1 MELRQM
7 EYAVAVVE
15 HGGFTR
21 AADAL
26 FVSQPSLSQGVAKLE
41 TELGTP
47 LFHRV
52 GRRVVLT
59 AAGEAF
65 LEPARQVL
73 RDVRTIR
80 DAVGAVAGL
89 GAGKLDLVAL
99 PTLAVEPA
107 ARLVA
112 AFRRSHEGV
121 TVRLVEPEDSD
132 ELVTFVRD
140 GRCELGLTDLP
151 GPPDLVAHPLGTQ
164 EIFAV
169 CPPNTALRDE
179 GGLAVGMLASMDLI
193 ATPPGTSTR
202 RLVEEAL
209 ASAAV
214 HPRIVVETGQREA
227 ILPLVLAGAGTTF
240 LPAPLAAEAA
250 RRGAVVA
257 SLTPRLGRKIG
268 LLHRR
273 GPLSPAARAFVA
285 MALEDNHKDSQLR

>member
-1 MELRQM
+1 M
-7 EYAVAVVE
+7 EYAVAVVD

-26 FVSQPSLSQGVAKLE
+26 YVSQPSLSQGVARLE
-41 TELGTP
+41 AELGTT

-89 GAGKLDLVAL
+89 AGGQLDLVAL

-112 AFRRSHEGV
+112 AFRRAHEGV
-121 TVRLVEPEDSD
+121 AVRLVEPEDTD
-132 ELVTFVRD
+132 ELAIFVRD

-151 GPPDLVAHPLGTQ
+151 AAPDLIAHELGTQ
-164 EIFAV
+164 EILAV
-169 CPPNTALRDE
+169 CPPGTALRD
-179 GGLAVGMLASMDLI
+179 GTHLAVGRLASMDLI

-202 RLVEEAL
+202 RLVDEAL

-214 HPRIVVETGQREA
+214 HPRIVVETGHREA

-257 SLTPRLGRKIG
+257 SLKPRLGRKIG

-273 GPLSPAARAFVA
+273 GPLSPAARAFVS
-285 MALEDNHKDSQLR
+285 MALEENREP

>member
-80 DAVGAVAGL
+80 ATVDAVSGLAAGQ
-89 GAGKLDLVAL
+89 LDLVAL
-99 PTLAVEPA
+99 PTLAVEPT
-107 ARLVA
+107 ARL
-112 AFRRSHEGV
+112 
-121 TVRLVEPEDSD
+121 
-132 ELVTFVRD
+132 
-140 GRCELGLTDLP
+140 
-151 GPPDLVAHPLGTQ
+151 
-164 EIFAV
+164 
-169 CPPNTALRDE
+169 
-179 GGLAVGMLASMDLI
+179 
-193 ATPPGTSTR
+193 
-202 RLVEEAL
+202 
-209 ASAAV
+209 
-214 HPRIVVETGQREA
+214 
-227 ILPLVLAGAGTTF
+227 
-240 LPAPLAAEAA
+240 
-250 RRGAVVA
+250 
-257 SLTPRLGRKIG
+257 
-268 LLHRR
+268 
-273 GPLSPAARAFVA
+273 
-285 MALEDNHKDSQLR
+285 

>member
-7 EYAVAVVE
+7 EYVVAVVD

-21 AADAL
+21 AAAAL
-26 FVSQPSLSQGVAKLE
+26 FVSQPSLSQGIAKLE
-41 TELGTP
+41 GELGTP

-52 GRRVVLT
+52 GRRVALT
-59 AAGEAF
+59 SAGQAF

-80 DAVGAVAGL
+80 STVDAVSGLAAGQ
-89 GAGKLDLVAL
+89 LDLVAL

-112 AFRRSHEGV
+112 AFRRAHPSV
-121 TVRLVEPEDSD
+121 KVQLVEPEDSN

-140 GRCELGLTDLP
+140 GRCEVGLAELPSEPYLIAHDLGS
-151 GPPDLVAHPLGTQ
+151 Q
-164 EIFAV
+164 EILAV
-169 CPPNTALRDE
+169 CPPGTPMDSNSPLPVE
-179 GGLAVGMLASMDLI
+179 KLATMDLI

-202 RLVEEAL
+202 RLIDQAL
-209 ASAAV
+209 ASAQV

-240 LPAPLAAEAA
+240 LPAPLAQEAA
-250 RRGAVVA
+250 RRGAVVS
-257 SLTPRLGRKIG
+257 SLTPSLSRRIG
-268 LLHRR
+268 LVQRR
-273 GPLSPAARAFVA
+273 GALSPAATAFVA
-285 MALEDNHKDSQLR
+285 LARG